1 MGEPKSGKA
10 SARPQDAP
18 LENVRRIVL
27 GANEN
32 ILFTADAGLSSLPVA
47 VATPILGTAQF
58 SKKHDEVDVS
68 CAEGP
73 VGTPG
78 KVQPLCEMPLGVE
91 VSHGVPQCRKQN
103 IVQTLDTQVKTGIV
117 DKVMEVSKENV
128 FPVTEAVHKY

>member
-10 SARPQDAP
+10 SARPQDVP

-47 VATPILGTAQF
+47 VA
-58 SKKHDEVDVS
+58 
-68 CAEGP
+68 
-73 VGTPG
+73 TPG